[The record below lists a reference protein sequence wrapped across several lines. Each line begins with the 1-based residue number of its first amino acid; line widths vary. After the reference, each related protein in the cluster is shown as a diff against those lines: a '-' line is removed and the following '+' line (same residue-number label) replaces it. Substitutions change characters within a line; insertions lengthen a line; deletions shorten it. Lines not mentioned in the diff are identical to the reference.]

1 MVVRARAAVGSAVSF
16 ACLALCAG
24 LLTGCGWIAAGN
36 TSSHGKD
43 TVATASPG
51 DVQTITVTAGERMRF
66 DPNVISAHRGKL
78 RITLKVTG
86 PTPHDLEIPSLNAS
100 TGQVDQDKTGTVE
113 VTLTTTGRIDFD
125 CSYHVKHGMTGYITV
140 S

>member
-1 MVVRARAAVGSAVSF
+1 MVFRARIAAGL
-16 ACLALCAG
+16 ACLALSAG
-24 LLTGCGWIAAGN
+24 ALTGCGWIQAGN

-66 DPNVISAHRGKL
+66 APNVIHASTGRL

-100 TGQVDQDKTGTVE
+100 TGQVTQDRSGTIE
-113 VTLTTTGRIDFD
+113 VTLARPGRVDFD